1 MKTLPPSLLEEL
13 TRRLVAEFQPE
24 QVILFGSHAWGTPG
38 EDSDVDV
45 LVIVSASDLTPTE
58 RAARAYRCLRGV
70 QVPKDILIKTRAE
83 AERYRHVPASLDSE
97 IFERG
102 EVLYERREA

>member
-1 MKTLPPSLLEEL
+1 MKSLPPSLFDEL
-13 TRRLVAEFQPE
+13 TGRLVDEFQPE
-24 QVILFGSHAWGTPG
+24 QVILFGSHAWGTPS

-70 QVPKDILIKTRAE
+70 KVPKDILVKTRAE
-83 AERYRHVPASLDSE
+83 SERYRHVPASLESQ

-102 EVLYERREA
+102 RVLYERR